1 MLLFLNS
8 GHRLESGLESPGV
21 RVYLHKPA
29 LFLGT
34 MLNIKV
40 LERYTHFIYEE
51 TEPQKG

>member
-8 GHRLESGLESPGV
+8 GRRLESGLESPGV
-21 RVYLHKPA
+21 RVFLHKPA

-34 MLNIKV
+34 MLNIR
-40 LERYTHFIYEE
+40 LERYTHFTYEE